1 MVNSLMGKEIFRIFF
16 IKYGHNQNWNI
27 IITTDMTMN
36 SRDETTA
43 SRAIKEEL
51 AVLRFSQGSQTGSHV
66 LFSRLLLQTQRGELL
81 RIHQY
86 VFVETLTKD
95 TNDVI
100 PPHQSRW
107 SSNVSLL
114 EERTYTDFGAEVH
127 RLWCGGTL
135 EVHRLW
141 YWLTFDLL
149 LIYNIC
155 SVMKVTTQSLGH
167 DNIFYF
173 PTQIFNTSDYQ
184 CFTY

>member
-1 MVNSLMGKEIFRIFF
+1 MEFT
-16 IKYGHNQNWNI
+16 I
-27 IITTDMTMN
+27 IIYYNHTVPIISVAFATYCLYKNEYKFM
-36 SRDETTA
+36 
-43 SRAIKEEL
+43 KK
-51 AVLRFSQGSQTGSHV
+51 G
-66 LFSRLLLQTQRGELL
+66 SRLVNHIR
-81 RIHQY
+81 Y
-86 VFVETLTKD
+86 VFVETLTND
-95 TNDVI
+95 TNDFF

-114 EERTYTDFGAEVH
+114 QERTYTDFGAEVH
-127 RLWCGGTL
+127 RLWCGGIS
-135 EVHRLW
+135 EFHRLW